1 MDIAYSDDQPVDTD
15 QFIALLNASGLAASR
30 PIADRACVASMVLNA
45 DILITAWHG
54 DELVGISRAVTD
66 FTWCCHLSDIAVD
79 AAWQRRGI
87 GREMIARTCALLGD
101 RCRLIVPADEGAG
114 DYFAAAGFNPMGS
127 VWVRAAAPP
136 A

>member
-1 MDIAYSDDQPVDTD
+1 MDITYADDQPVDTD
-15 QFIALLNASGLAASR
+15 QFIALLQASGLDASR
-30 PIADRACVASMVLNA
+30 PVADRACLASMVLNA

-54 DELVGISRAVTD
+54 DDLVGIARAVTD

-101 RCRLIVPADEGAG
+101 RCRLIVPSDEVAGAW
-114 DYFAAAGFNPMGS
+114 FEATGFSPQGN
-127 VWVRAAAPP
+127 VWARDAAPP